1 MSQVNGLKVKTI
13 LKCERENQM
22 NNTHIQAL
30 YPSLPVNSTDAYIA
44 QLKQIPVLTATE
56 ETALAERYYYGH
68 DLGAAQKLVIANLRF
83 VVHIAQTY
91 MGYGLALADLIQ
103 EGNIGLMKAVKR
115 FDPKVGVR
123 LISFAVHWIKAEIQE
138 FILKNWRIVKIATT
152 KAQRKLFF
160 NLRKMKSRLGWFN
173 QKEIEVVAKDLG
185 VKPETVRE
193 MESRL
198 ASHDMSLDAGTDENS
213 DSPTTYPLLNHH
225 TQFEDTRYDP
235 ARVLEASDLTESSQ
249 INLQQALTQLD
260 LRSQAIIRERWL
272 AEPKTTLQELAD
284 RYQVSA
290 ERIRQL
296 EQKAMKALRV
306 AIEQF
311 A

>member
-1 MSQVNGLKVKTI
+1 MEAPLK
-13 LKCERENQM
+13 
-22 NNTHIQAL
+22 NTYLQTL
-30 YPSLPVNSTDAYIA
+30 YSTTAFPISSTDAYIA
-44 QLKQIPVLTATE
+44 RLKEIPVLTTQE
-56 ETALAERYYYGH
+56 ETELAEQYYTAQ
-68 DLGAAQKLVIANLRF
+68 DLNAAKKLIISNLRF

-91 MGYGLALADLIQ
+91 AGYGLALADLIQ

-160 NLRKMKSRLGWFN
+160 NLRKMKTRLGWFN
-173 QKEIEVVAKDLG
+173 QKEIEQVAQDLG

-198 ASHDMSLDAGTDENS
+198 ASHDMSLDIASDENS
-213 DSPTTYPLLNHH
+213 DSHAAAYPLA
-225 TQFEDTRYDP
+225 TKYFEDTRYDP
-235 ARVLEASDLTESSQ
+235 ARLLEASNAVESSQ
-249 INLQQALTQLD
+249 SNLYQALTQLD
-260 LRSQAIIRERWL
+260 SRSQTIIRERWL
-272 AEPKTTLQELAD
+272 SNPKATLQTLAN

-290 ERIRQL
+290 ERVRQL
-296 EQKAMKALRV
+296 EQKAIKDLRI
-306 AIEQF
+306 AIENIT
-311 A
+311 

>member
-1 MSQVNGLKVKTI
+1 M
-13 LKCERENQM
+13 
-22 NNTHIQAL
+22 NTHLQTL
-30 YPSLPVNSTDAYIA
+30 YQSLPINSTDAYIA
-44 QLKQIPVLTATE
+44 RLKQIPVLSAEE
-56 ETALAERYYYGH
+56 ETELAERYYQH
-68 DLGAAQKLVIANLRF
+68 QDLVAAKKLTIANLRF

-138 FILKNWRIVKIATT
+138 FILRNWRIVKIATT

-160 NLRKMKSRLGWFN
+160 NLRKMKTHLGWFN
-173 QKEIEVVAKDLG
+173 QKEIEAVARDLG

-198 ASHDMSLDAGTDENS
+198 ASNDMSLDISDESN
-213 DSPTTYPLLNHH
+213 DSKSSYPLLDMH
-225 TQFEDTRYDP
+225 FEDNRYDP
-235 ARVLEASDLTESSQ
+235 ARLLEASDSTESSQ
-249 INLQQALTQLD
+249 DHLHKALAKLD
-260 LRSQAIIRERWL
+260 EREQTIIRDRWL
-272 AEPKTTLQELAD
+272 TEPKITLQELAN

-290 ERIRQL
+290 ERVRQL
-296 EQKAMKALRV
+296 EQKAIKALRN
-306 AIEQF
+306 AIEQT
-311 A
+311 AA